1 MPLSSFK
8 FLSDCETISLNSLL
22 TYRSINIKH
31 NRLFI
36 GMYIQVIDSMEEN
49 CTFCKIIKGEKSADF
64 LYQDESLIV
73 FKDIRPHA
81 PVHLLIVPREHIR
94 SLNDL
99 KEKDKDIIFKMIVKS
114 KEMAKE
120 HSIAESGYRLVFN
133 VERGGG
139 QVIFHLH
146 LHLLGGW

>member
-1 MPLSSFK
+1 
-8 FLSDCETISLNSLL
+8 
-22 TYRSINIKH
+22 
-31 NRLFI
+31 
-36 GMYIQVIDSMEEN
+36 MEEK
-49 CTFCKIIKGEKSADF
+49 CTFCKILKGEQSADF
-64 LYQDESLIV
+64 LYQDESLVV

-99 KEKDKDIIFKMIVKS
+99 REKDKNIISEMIVRA

-120 HSIAESGYRLVFN
+120 ISIAQSGYRLLFN

>member
-1 MPLSSFK
+1 
-8 FLSDCETISLNSLL
+8 
-22 TYRSINIKH
+22 
-31 NRLFI
+31 
-36 GMYIQVIDSMEEN
+36 MEEH
-49 CTFCKIIKGEKSADF
+49 CTFCKIMEGEKSADF
-64 LYQDESLIV
+64 LYQDESLVV

-99 KEKDKDIIFKMIVKS
+99 KEKDKDTIFKMMVRA

-120 HSIAESGYRLVFN
+120 NSIAESGYRLVFN

>member
-1 MPLSSFK
+1 
-8 FLSDCETISLNSLL
+8 
-22 TYRSINIKH
+22 
-31 NRLFI
+31 
-36 GMYIQVIDSMEEN
+36 MEEK
-49 CTFCKIIKGEKSADF
+49 CTFCKIVKGEQSADF
-64 LYQDESLIV
+64 LYQDESLVV

-99 KEKDKDIIFKMIVKS
+99 REKDKDVISEMIVRA

-120 HSIAESGYRLVFN
+120 LSIAQSGYLLLFN